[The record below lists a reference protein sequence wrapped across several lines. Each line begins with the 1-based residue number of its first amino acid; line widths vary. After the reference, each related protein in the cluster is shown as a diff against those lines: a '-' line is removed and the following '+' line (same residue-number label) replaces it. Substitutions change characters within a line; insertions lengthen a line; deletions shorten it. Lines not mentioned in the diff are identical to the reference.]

1 MEFITTSHT
10 LWYNYNQMEIITQA
24 VLVLLLILLNAF
36 FAASEYA
43 IVALRPTRVEELV
56 KRGDVLARLIRKALA
71 NREDFISATQLGTT
85 IVGLILGWIGE
96 PVFERLFFSFFAFVP
111 KGGILVVLHFIS
123 IITAFLLL
131 TFLSVIVGELVP
143 KTIAIQR
150 AEVVALVLIAPLT
163 LFVKLFRPLV
173 VFFNRIGSRTVRL
186 FGFNSPTSDHLPYT
200 KEELKLLFSQI
211 GESGI
216 MAKEELRI
224 VDNVFKLSDKEI
236 KLMMT
241 PRSEIL
247 MVNINSPI
255 SKIREQMDPRYSRF
269 PVYRGSLDNIVGFIH
284 VKDIYHL
291 GNTDS
296 DNGKK
301 LIQTSI
307 IRKIISVP
315 ETKKA
320 NEVLLDMQK
329 KHVHLAVV
337 YDEFGVMVGVVTLE
351 DIIESLVGEIQDEF
365 DKPIL
370 NIKRNA
376 DGSYLIEG
384 NVSLEKMQKRFHL
397 PIKGQGYTT
406 IGGLIFGLIGR
417 EPRIGDKIWISH
429 KSFEVKSIEG
439 KRIKELVLK
448 MNGLTSEERKR

>member
-1 MEFITTSHT
+1 
-10 LWYNYNQMEIITQA
+10 MEIITQ
-24 VLVLLLILLNAF
+24 VILVILLVLLNAF

-43 IVALRPTRVEELV
+43 IVALRTTRVDELV
-56 KRGDVLARLIRKALA
+56 KRGDVLAKLIRRALLK
-71 NREDFISATQLGTT
+71 REDFISATQLGTT
-85 IVGLILGWIGE
+85 IVSLILGWIGE
-96 PVFERLFFSFFAFVP
+96 PVFERFFFSLFSFLP
-111 KGGILVVLHFIS
+111 KGIFLTVGYFIS
-123 IITAFLLL
+123 VVVAFLLL
-131 TFLSVIVGELVP
+131 TFLSMIIGELVP

-150 AEVVALVLIAPLT
+150 AEMVALILIAPLT
-163 LFVKLFRPLV
+163 LFVKIFRPLV
-173 VFFNRIGSRTVRL
+173 FILNKIANRTL
-186 FGFNSPTSDHLPYT
+186 LFFGFNTRTGDSLRYT
-200 KEELKLLFSQI
+200 REELQLLFNQI
-211 GESGI
+211 SESGI
-216 MAKEELRI
+216 MAKEEFRI
-224 VDNVFKLSDKEI
+224 VGNVFKLSEKQI
-236 KLMMT
+236 KQMMT

-247 MVNINSPI
+247 MVNVLLPI
-255 SKIREQMDPRYSRF
+255 SKIRTQLDPRYSRF
-269 PVYRGSLDNIVGFIH
+269 PAYKGTVDNIVGFIH
-284 VKDIYHL
+284 IKDIYHISAPA
-291 GNTDS
+291 DKE
-296 DNGKK
+296 KK
-301 LIQTSI
+301 LSETPI

-376 DGSYLIEG
+376 DGSYLVDG
-384 NVSLEKMQKRFHL
+384 NISLEKMQKRFHL

-406 IGGLIFGLIGR
+406 IGGLIFGLLGR

-448 MNGLTSEERKR
+448 MSAHKTA

>member
-1 MEFITTSHT
+1 M
-10 LWYNYNQMEIITQA
+10 WYYYNKMEIITQV
-24 VLVLLLILLNAF
+24 VLVILLILLNAF

-43 IVALRPTRVEELV
+43 LVALRSTRVDELV
-56 KRGDVLARLIRKALA
+56 KRGDILARLVRKALT

-85 IVGLILGWIGE
+85 IVGLILGWIGA
-96 PVFERLFFSFFAFVP
+96 PIFEQMFISFFSFIP
-111 KGGILVVLHFIS
+111 KGGMLVFVQFIS
-123 IITAFLLL
+123 IIFAFLLL

-150 AEVVALVLIAPLT
+150 AEMVALVLIAPLT
-163 LFVKLFRPLV
+163 LFVKIFRPLV
-173 VFFNRIGSRTVRL
+173 IFFNKIGTRTL
-186 FGFNSPTSDHLPYT
+186 SFLGFNAPSNSHLTYT

-247 MVNINSPI
+247 TVNVHLHV
-255 SKIREQMDPRYSRF
+255 SKIREQLDPRYSRF
-269 PVYRGSLDNIVGFIH
+269 PVYKGNVDNIIGFIH
-284 VKDIYHL
+284 VKDIFHL
-291 GNTDS
+291 EHQLDS
-296 DNGKK
+296 DKR
-301 LIQTSI
+301 LVDTSI

-315 ETKKA
+315 EAKKA

-376 DGSYLIEG
+376 DGTYLVDG
-384 NVSLEKMQKRFHL
+384 NVSLEKMQKKFHL

-406 IGGLIFGLIGR
+406 IGGLIFGLLGR
-417 EPRIGDKIWISH
+417 EPRVGDKIWISH

-439 KRIKELVLK
+439 KRIKELILK
-448 MNGLTSEERKR
+448 KNGIQNTDKKSS

>member
-1 MEFITTSHT
+1 
-10 LWYNYNQMEIITQA
+10 MEIITQV
-24 VLVLLLILLNAF
+24 VLVILLILLNAF

-43 IVALRPTRVEELV
+43 LVALRSTRVDELV
-56 KRGDVLARLIRKALA
+56 KRGDILARLVRKALT

-85 IVGLILGWIGE
+85 IVGLILGWIGA
-96 PVFERLFFSFFAFVP
+96 PIFEQMFISFFSFIP
-111 KGGILVVLHFIS
+111 KGGMLVFVQFIS
-123 IITAFLLL
+123 IIFAFLLL

-150 AEVVALVLIAPLT
+150 AEMVALVLIAPLT
-163 LFVKLFRPLV
+163 LFVKIFRPLV
-173 VFFNRIGSRTVRL
+173 IFFNKIGTRTL
-186 FGFNSPTSDHLPYT
+186 SFLGFNAPSNSHLTYT

-247 MVNINSPI
+247 TVNVHLHV
-255 SKIREQMDPRYSRF
+255 SKIREQLDPRYSRF
-269 PVYRGSLDNIVGFIH
+269 PVYKGNVDNIIGFIH
-284 VKDIYHL
+284 VKDIFHL
-291 GNTDS
+291 EHQLDS
-296 DNGKK
+296 DKR
-301 LIQTSI
+301 LVDTSI

-315 ETKKA
+315 EAKKA

-376 DGSYLIEG
+376 DGTYLVDG
-384 NVSLEKMQKRFHL
+384 NVSLEKMQKKFHL

-406 IGGLIFGLIGR
+406 IGGLIFGLLGR
-417 EPRIGDKIWISH
+417 EPRVGDKIWISH

-439 KRIKELVLK
+439 KRIKELILK
-448 MNGLTSEERKR
+448 KNGIQNTDKKSS

>member
-1 MEFITTSHT
+1 
-10 LWYNYNQMEIITQA
+10 MEIITQV
-24 VLVLLLILLNAF
+24 VLVILLILLNAF

-43 IVALRPTRVEELV
+43 LVALRTTKVEELV
-56 KRGDVLARLIRKALA
+56 KRGDILARLVHKALL
-71 NREDFISATQLGTT
+71 NRNDFISATQLGTT
-85 IVGLILGWIGE
+85 IVGLILGWIGA
-96 PVFERLFFSFFAFVP
+96 PIFERLFFSFFSFVP
-111 KGGILVVLHFIS
+111 KGGLLVLLHSLS
-123 IITAFLLL
+123 IIAAFLLL
-131 TFLSVIVGELVP
+131 TFLSVIIGELLP
-143 KTIAIQR
+143 KTIAIRR
-150 AEVVALVLIAPLT
+150 AEIVSLVLIAPLT
-163 LFVKLFRPLV
+163 LFVKLFKPLV
-173 VFFNRIGSRTVRL
+173 YFFNKIGNKSL
-186 FGFNSPTSDHLPYT
+186 SAIGFNEKPKDNLPYT

-211 GESGI
+211 SESGI
-216 MAKEELRI
+216 LAKEELRI

-236 KLMMT
+236 KLMMR

-247 MVNINSPI
+247 TLNVQHSI
-255 SKIREQMDPRYSRF
+255 SKVREQLDPRYSRF
-269 PVYRGSLDNIVGFIH
+269 PVYRGTVDNIIGFIH

-291 GNTDS
+291 NGESEKRLIDS
-296 DNGKK
+296 A
-301 LIQTSI
+301 I

-365 DKPIL
+365 DRPIL
-370 NIKRNA
+370 NIQRNV
-376 DGSYLIEG
+376 DGSYLVEG
-384 NVSLEKMQKRFHL
+384 NVSLEKIQKRFHL

-417 EPRIGDKIWISH
+417 EPLVGDKIWIAH

-439 KRIKELVLK
+439 KRIKELVLRV
-448 MNGLTSEERKR
+448 NGTKIDEKKTTKKNHK